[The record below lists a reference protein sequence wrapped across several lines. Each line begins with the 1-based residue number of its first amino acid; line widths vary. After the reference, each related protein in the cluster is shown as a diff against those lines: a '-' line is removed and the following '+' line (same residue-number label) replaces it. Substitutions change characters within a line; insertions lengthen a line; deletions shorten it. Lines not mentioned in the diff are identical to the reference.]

1 MSATT
6 SVWCDMEIVVNDAN
20 IFIDLHSVGLL
31 DAFFSLPLDVHT
43 VDFVVAEI
51 SNDEQKM
58 AVERHIEDG
67 SLTVRGFNP
76 DELSE
81 IVGLQSTAR
90 SNLSFPDCS
99 VWYYARKYGYAL
111 LTGDGRLRRKAE
123 KDNVTVRG
131 ILYVFDLL
139 VEEAV
144 ITPAEAADK
153 LDELMSLNPRLPRD
167 LVLERIRR
175 WRIPNAT
182 TLAAMEEARSEKMRD
197 APELDLSSIEAMEKS
212 MGL

>member
-1 MSATT
+1 
-6 SVWCDMEIVVNDAN
+6 MEIVVNDAN

-31 DAFFSLPLDVHT
+31 DAFFSLPLVVHT

-51 SNDEQKM
+51 RDAEQKK

-67 SLTVRGFNP
+67 SLTVRDFNP
-76 DELSE
+76 AELSE
-81 IVGLQSTAR
+81 ILGLQSTAR

-99 VWYYARKYGYAL
+99 VWYYARKNGYAL

-131 ILYVFDLL
+131 ILYVFDRL

-144 ITPAEAADK
+144 ITPAVAADK
-153 LDELMSLNPRLPRD
+153 LDELMSLNPRLPRN
-167 LVLERIRR
+167 LVCERISR

-212 MGL
+212 MLLD

>member
-1 MSATT
+1 
-6 SVWCDMEIVVNDAN
+6 MEIVVNDAN
-20 IFIDLHSVGLL
+20 IFIDLHTVGLL
-31 DAFFSLPLDVHT
+31 DAFFRLPLAVHT

-76 DELSE
+76 AELSE
-81 IVGLQSTAR
+81 ILVLQSTAR

-99 VWYYARKYGYAL
+99 VWYYARKNGYAL

-131 ILYVFDLL
+131 ILYVFDRL

-153 LDELMSLNPRLPRD
+153 LDELMSLNPRLPRN
-167 LVLERIRR
+167 LVCERIRR

-197 APELDLSSIEAMEKS
+197 APELDLSSIDAMEKS
-212 MGL
+212 MLLG